1 MKYFMVMMFSES
13 KIAEFF
19 KQTQEMCKAESSSLS
34 LQDRKI
40 STWIVCAPV
49 FFNEQGET
57 IAFRDRGIAH
67 QIFDFDLYK
76 MFELIEITFR
86 HTQSCIEAIMYMV
99 AFNGLE
105 SLGEDLA
112 GFVDGLQK
120 MIKHHKQLGLHSE
133 LLEEMGNVHGMLK
146 KRRDS
151 ETSLLEENALNRA
164 EAVTLREQLEL
175 RLLAL
180 TNLTVSDEEQSELID
195 MARRLKDL
203 VDNIQF
209 EDDLEHP
216 MIKRHGYEEMY
227 ADHYKRRE
235 S

>member
-1 MKYFMVMMFSES
+1 M
-13 KIAEFF
+13 
-19 KQTQEMCKAESSSLS
+19 
-34 LQDRKI
+34 
-40 STWIVCAPV
+40 CAPV

-67 QIFDFDLYK
+67 QILDFDARK
-76 MFELIEITFR
+76 MHKLINDTSR
-86 HTQSCIEAIMYMV
+86 HIQSCIDAIMYMV

-120 MIKHHKQLGLHSE
+120 MIKHHKQLGLHYE
-133 LLEEMGNVHGMLK
+133 LLEEIGTVRDMLK
-146 KRRDS
+146 RKRNSQISQS
-151 ETSLLEENALNRA
+151 EEKVLNRA

-180 TNLTVSDEEQSELID
+180 TNLRVSDEEQSELID

-209 EDDLEHP
+209 EDHLEGILRKSP
-216 MIKRHGYEEMY
+216 LWLFIAEACLKFQNDDTVIEVL
-227 ADHYKRRE
+227 DTL
-235 S
+235 